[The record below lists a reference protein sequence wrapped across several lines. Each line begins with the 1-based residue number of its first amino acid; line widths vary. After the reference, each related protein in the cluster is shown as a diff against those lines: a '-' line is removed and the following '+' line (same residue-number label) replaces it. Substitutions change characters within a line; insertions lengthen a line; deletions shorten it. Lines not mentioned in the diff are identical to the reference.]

1 MANLDGW
8 LAALEAR
15 HLANLTRPEL
25 TRALRA
31 LSSCYVER
39 RDKLTS
45 GAALEG
51 AGKRAAFALYYGPL
65 HFMTVTAVVRAML
78 ANELPLHTIVDL
90 GCGTGVG
97 GAAWALASAKP
108 PAIVG
113 VDRSAWAVQEANW
126 TYRTL
131 GLQGRAR
138 TGDITRSDSIAGL
151 QIPRSTDSAILL
163 AYTVNEL
170 PAEARPALLD
180 RVVHAVSSGSRL
192 LIVEPIARGVTTWW
206 PEWTARL
213 TAAGARADEWRFP
226 AALPPLTRQ
235 IAKGAGLDPREF
247 TARTISKLGVQIGP
261 SA

>member
-1 MANLDGW
+1 MDFLTSVEAW

-65 HFMTVTAVVRAML
+65 HFMTVTAVVRATL
-78 ANELPLHTIVDL
+78 AHEIPLATILDL

-97 GAAWALASAKP
+97 AAAWAVASAKP
-108 PAIVG
+108 PTIVG
-113 VDRSAWAVQEANW
+113 VDRNKWAVDEANW
-126 TYRTL
+126 TYQAL
-131 GLQGRAR
+131 GLRGQAR
-138 TGDITRSDSIAGL
+138 TGDITRADSISRWST
-151 QIPRSTDSAILL
+151 PRLPDSAILL

-170 PAEARPALLD
+170 PADTRSALLE
-180 RVVHAVSSGSRL
+180 RVSQRVRAGARL
-192 LIVEPIARGVTTWW
+192 LIVEPIARGVTVWW
-206 PEWTARL
+206 PEWSERL
-213 TAAGARADEWRFP
+213 VADGARADEWRFP

-247 TARTISKLGVQIGP
+247 TARTISRL
-261 SA
+261 

>member
-1 MANLDGW
+1 MSDVDAW
-8 LAALEAR
+8 LAALEQR

-39 RDKLTS
+39 REKLTS
-45 GAALEG
+45 GAALDG
-51 AGKRAAFALYYGPL
+51 AGKRAAFALFYGPL
-65 HFMTVTAVVRAML
+65 HFFTVTAVVRAML
-78 ANELPLHTIVDL
+78 AHEMPIDTIVDL

-97 GAAWALASAKP
+97 GAAWANASVKP

-113 VDRSAWAVQEANW
+113 VDRNGWAVEEANW

-131 GLQGRAR
+131 GLSGQAR
-138 TGDITRSDSIAGL
+138 TGDLGRGDVLARLPIQRLAG
-151 QIPRSTDSAILL
+151 SAMLL

-170 PAEARPALLD
+170 PADTRAALLE
-180 RVVHAVSSGSRL
+180 RVSQGLRAGARL
-192 LIVEPIARGVTTWW
+192 LLVEPIARGVTTWW

-213 TAAGARADEWRFP
+213 SAEGARADEWRFP

-247 TARTISKLGVQIGP
+247 TARSIAKL
-261 SA
+261 

>member
-1 MANLDGW
+1 MNTVDSW
-8 LAALEAR
+8 LAALEQR

-39 RDKLTS
+39 REKLTS
-45 GAALEG
+45 GAALDG
-51 AGKRAAFALYYGPL
+51 AGKRAAFALFYGPL
-65 HFMTVTAVVRAML
+65 HFFTVTAVVRAML
-78 ANELPLHTIVDL
+78 AHEMPIDTIVDL

-97 GAAWALASAKP
+97 GAAWANASVKP

-113 VDRSAWAVQEANW
+113 VDRNGWAVEEANW

-131 GLQGRAR
+131 GLSGQAR
-138 TGDITRSDSIAGL
+138 TGDLGRGDVLARLPIQRLAG
-151 QIPRSTDSAILL
+151 SAMLL

-170 PAEARPALLD
+170 PADTRAALLE
-180 RVVHAVSSGSRL
+180 RVSQGLRAGARL
-192 LIVEPIARGVTTWW
+192 LLVEPIARGVTTWW

-213 TAAGARADEWRFP
+213 SAEGARADEWRFP

-247 TARTISKLGVQIGP
+247 TARSIAKL
-261 SA
+261 

>member
-1 MANLDGW
+1 MSDVDAW
-8 LAALEAR
+8 LAALAQR

-39 RDKLTS
+39 RDKLMS
-45 GAALEG
+45 GAALDG
-51 AGKRAAFALYYGPL
+51 AGKRAAFALFYGPL
-65 HFMTVTAVVRAML
+65 HFFTVTAVVRAML
-78 ANELPLHTIVDL
+78 AHEMPIDTIVDL

-97 GAAWALASAKP
+97 GAAWANASVKP

-113 VDRSAWAVQEANW
+113 VDRNGWAVEEANW

-131 GLQGRAR
+131 GLSGQAR
-138 TGDITRSDSIAGL
+138 TGDLGRGDVLARLPIRRLAG
-151 QIPRSTDSAILL
+151 SAMLL

-170 PAEARPALLD
+170 PADTRAALLE
-180 RVVHAVSSGSRL
+180 RVSQGLRAGARL
-192 LIVEPIARGVTTWW
+192 LLVEPIARGVTTWW

-213 TAAGARADEWRFP
+213 SAEGARADEWRFP

-247 TARTISKLGVQIGP
+247 TARSIAKL
-261 SA
+261 

>member
-1 MANLDGW
+1 MSAVEIW
-8 LAALEAR
+8 LAALEQR

-45 GAALEG
+45 GAALDG
-51 AGKRAAFALYYGPL
+51 AGKRAAFALFYGPL
-65 HFMTVTAVVRAML
+65 HFFTVTAVVHAML
-78 ANELPLHTIVDL
+78 AHEMPIDTIVDL

-97 GAAWALASAKP
+97 GAAWANASVKP

-113 VDRSAWAVQEANW
+113 VDRNGWAVDEANW

-131 GLQGRAR
+131 GLNGQAR
-138 TGDITRSDSIAGL
+138 TGDLGRGDVLARLPIQRLAG
-151 QIPRSTDSAILL
+151 SAMLL

-170 PAEARPALLD
+170 PADTRAALLE
-180 RVVHAVSSGSRL
+180 RVSQGLRAGARL
-192 LIVEPIARGVTTWW
+192 LLVEPIARGVTTWW

-213 TAAGARADEWRFP
+213 SAEGARADEWRFP

-247 TARTISKLGVQIGP
+247 TARSIAKL
-261 SA
+261 